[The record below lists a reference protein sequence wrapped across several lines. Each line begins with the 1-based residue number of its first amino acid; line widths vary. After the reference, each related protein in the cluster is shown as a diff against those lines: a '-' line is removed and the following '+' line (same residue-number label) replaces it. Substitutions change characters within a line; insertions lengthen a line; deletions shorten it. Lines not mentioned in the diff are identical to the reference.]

1 MTKSSL
7 RESMKLNKV
16 LAVAAMTL
24 LVAGCSNP
32 KPTPTPS
39 PTVTKT
45 QAQIEKEFLKI
56 ADDSCTRAQKDD
68 VLERMT
74 NNVPERI
81 IVLSRDHAYKDYSA
95 VYVDNKGLA
104 QVIYE
109 LELTVCGPSYLISMQ
124 EEAGHDN
131 SGDYEHHIKLNKDGT
146 YSWSEHIPGEAEGV
160 LSTNIFTVEDGY
172 IVASKSENPAYDRTI
187 EYGPITGEDLQVLK
201 DAVDAELLSLEE

>member
-1 MTKSSL
+1 
-7 RESMKLNKV
+7 MKLNKV
-16 LAVAAMTL
+16 FAVGAMTL

-32 KPTPTPS
+32 NSQPTPTP
-39 PTVTKT
+39 TATKT
-45 QAQIEKEFLKI
+45 QAQIETEFLKI
-56 ADDSCTRAQKDD
+56 AEDSCARAQKDD

-81 IVLSRDHAYKDYSA
+81 IVLSKDHAYRDYSA
-95 VYVDNKGLA
+95 VYVDNKNVA

-124 EEAGHDN
+124 KEANHDN
-131 SGDYEHHIKLNKDGT
+131 SGDYEHHIKLNTDGT

-160 LSTNIFTVEDGY
+160 LSTNIFTVADGY
-172 IVASKSENPAYDRTI
+172 IVASKDENPAYDRTF

-201 DAVDAELLSLEE
+201 DAVDAELLSLEG

>member
-1 MTKSSL
+1 
-7 RESMKLNKV
+7 MKLNKV

-24 LVAGCSNP
+24 LVAGCSSSNP
-32 KPTPTPS
+32 EPTSTPT

-45 QAQIEKEFLKI
+45 QAQIEKDFLKI
-56 ADDSCTRAQKDD
+56 ADDSCNRAQKDD

-95 VYVDNKGLA
+95 VYVNNKGEA

-109 LELTVCGPSYLISMQ
+109 LELTVCAPSYLISMQ
-124 EEAGHDN
+124 EEANHDN
-131 SGDYEHHIKLNKDGT
+131 SGDYEHHIKLNADGT

-172 IVASKSENPAYDRTI
+172 IVASKSENPAYNRTI
-187 EYGPITGEDLQVLK
+187 EYGPITGDDLQVLK
-201 DAVDAELLSLEE
+201 DAVDAELVSLEE

>member
-1 MTKSSL
+1 
-7 RESMKLNKV
+7 MKRNKV
-16 LAVAAMTL
+16 LVVAAMTL
-24 LVAGCSNP
+24 LVVGCSNLNP
-32 KPTPTPS
+32 KPTPS
-39 PTVTKT
+39 PTATKT
-45 QAQIEKEFLKI
+45 QAQIEKEFLKT
-56 ADDSCTRAQKDD
+56 AEDSCKRAQRDD
-68 VLERMT
+68 IVERMT

-95 VYVDNKGLA
+95 VYVDNKNVA

-124 EEAGHDN
+124 KEAGHDN

-160 LSTNIFTVEDGY
+160 LSTNIFTVQDGY
-172 IVASKSENPAYDRTI
+172 IVSSKDENPLYDRTF
-187 EYGPITGEDLQVLK
+187 EYGPITGEDLQTLQ

>member
-1 MTKSSL
+1 
-7 RESMKLNKV
+7 MKLNKV
-16 LAVAAMTL
+16 FAVAAMTL

-32 KPTPTPS
+32 NPKPTSTPT

-56 ADDSCTRAQKDD
+56 ADDSCNRAQKDD

-95 VYVDNKGLA
+95 VYVNNKGEA

-109 LELTVCGPSYLISMQ
+109 LELTVCGPSYLLSMQ
-124 EEAGHDN
+124 EEANHDN
-131 SGDYEHHIKLNKDGT
+131 SGDYEHHIKRNDDGT
-146 YSWSEHIPGEAEGV
+146 YTWTQHVYGEDGGKLAD
-160 LSTNIFTVEDGY
+160 TIFTVLNGV
-172 IVASKSENPAYDRTI
+172 IVAADNEGLPQDQTI
-187 EYGPITGEDLQVLK
+187 EYGPVTGADLQALK
-201 DAVDAELLSLEE
+201 DAVDAELERLNG

>member
-1 MTKSSL
+1 
-7 RESMKLNKV
+7 MKRNKV
-16 LAVAAMTL
+16 LVVAAMTL
-24 LVAGCSNP
+24 LVVGCSNLNP
-32 KPTPTPS
+32 KPTPS
-39 PTVTKT
+39 PTATKT
-45 QAQIEKEFLKI
+45 QAQIEKEFLKT
-56 ADDSCTRAQKDD
+56 AEDSCKRAQRDD
-68 VLERMT
+68 IVERMT

-95 VYVDNKGLA
+95 VYVDNKNVA

-124 EEAGHDN
+124 KEAGQDN

-160 LSTNIFTVEDGY
+160 LSTNIFTVQDGY
-172 IVASKSENPAYDRTI
+172 IVSSKDENPLYDRTF
-187 EYGPITGEDLQVLK
+187 EYGPITGEDLQTLQ

>member
-1 MTKSSL
+1 
-7 RESMKLNKV
+7 MKLNKV
-16 LAVAAMTL
+16 LAVAAITL

-56 ADDSCTRAQKDD
+56 ADDSCKRAQTDD

-81 IVLSRDHAYKDYSA
+81 IVLSRDHAYKNYSA
-95 VYVDNKGLA
+95 VYVNNKGEA

-109 LELTVCGPSYLISMQ
+109 LELTVCGPSHLISMQ
-124 EEAGHDN
+124 EEAHHDN
-131 SGDYEHHIKLNKDGT
+131 SGDYEHHIKLNEDGT

-172 IVASKSENPAYDRTI
+172 IVASKSETPAYDRTI
-187 EYGPITGEDLQVLK
+187 EYGPITGDDLQVLK

>member
-1 MTKSSL
+1 
-7 RESMKLNKV
+7 MKRNKV
-16 LAVAAMTL
+16 LVVAAMTL
-24 LVAGCSNP
+24 LVVGCSNLNP
-32 KPTPTPS
+32 KPTPS
-39 PTVTKT
+39 PTATKT
-45 QAQIEKEFLKI
+45 QAQIEKEFLKT
-56 ADDSCTRAQKDD
+56 AEDSCKRAQRDD
-68 VLERMT
+68 IVERMT

-95 VYVDNKGLA
+95 VYVDNKNVA

-124 EEAGHDN
+124 KEANHDN

-172 IVASKSENPAYDRTI
+172 IVSSKDENPLYDRTF
-187 EYGPITGEDLQVLK
+187 EYGPITGEDLQTLQ

>member
-1 MTKSSL
+1 
-7 RESMKLNKV
+7 MKLNKV

-24 LVAGCSNP
+24 LIAGCSSSKP
-32 KPTPTPS
+32 KPTPTPT
-39 PTVTKT
+39 PTETKT

-56 ADDSCTRAQKDD
+56 ADDSCNRAQKDD

-81 IVLSRDHAYKDYSA
+81 IVLSRDHAYRDYSA
-95 VYVDNKGLA
+95 VYVNNKGES

-109 LELTVCGPSYLISMQ
+109 LELTVCAPSYLISMQ
-124 EEAGHDN
+124 EEAHHDN
-131 SGDYEHHIKLNKDGT
+131 SGDYEHHIKLNEDGT

-172 IVASKSENPAYDRTI
+172 IVASKDEDPAYDRTI
-187 EYGPITGEDLQVLK
+187 EYGPITGDDLQVLK
-201 DAVDAELLSLEE
+201 DAVDEELASLEG

>member
-1 MTKSSL
+1 
-7 RESMKLNKV
+7 MKLNKV

-24 LVAGCSNP
+24 LVAGCSSSNP
-32 KPTPTPS
+32 EPTATPTPTE
-39 PTVTKT
+39 TKT
-45 QAQIEKEFLKI
+45 QAQIEKDFLKI
-56 ADDSCTRAQKDD
+56 ADDSCNRAQKDD

-74 NNVPERI
+74 NNVPERV
-81 IVLSRDHAYKDYSA
+81 IVLSRDHAYRDYSA
-95 VYVDNKGLA
+95 VYVNNKGEA

-109 LELTVCGPSYLISMQ
+109 LELTVCAPSYLISMQ

-131 SGDYEHHIKLNKDGT
+131 SGDYEYHIKLNEDGT

-172 IVASKSENPAYDRTI
+172 IVASKDEDPAYDRTI

-201 DAVDAELLSLEE
+201 DAVDAELAYLEE

>member
-1 MTKSSL
+1 
-7 RESMKLNKV
+7 MKLNKV

-24 LVAGCSNP
+24 LVAGCSSS
-32 KPTPTPS
+32 KPEPTATPT

-45 QAQIEKEFLKI
+45 QAEIEKEFLKI

-95 VYVDNKGLA
+95 VYVDNKGVA

-131 SGDYEHHIKLNKDGT
+131 SGDYEHHIKLNEDGT

-172 IVASKSENPAYDRTI
+172 IVASKDEDPAYDRTI

>member
-1 MTKSSL
+1 
-7 RESMKLNKV
+7 MKLNKV
-16 LAVAAMTL
+16 FATAAMTL
-24 LVAGCSNP
+24 LVAGCSSP
-32 KPTPTPS
+32 KPNPTPS

-56 ADDSCTRAQKDD
+56 ADDSCNRAQKDD

-81 IVLSRDHAYKDYSA
+81 IVLSKDSAYKDYSA
-95 VYVDNKGLA
+95 VYVNNKGEA

-109 LELTVCGPSYLISMQ
+109 LELTVCAPSYLISMQ
-124 EEAGHDN
+124 EEANHDN
-131 SGDYEHHIKLNKDGT
+131 SGDYEHHIKLNADGT

-160 LSTNIFTVEDGY
+160 LSTNIFTVESGY
-172 IVASKSENPAYDRTI
+172 IVASKDEDPAYDRTI

-201 DAVDAELLSLEE
+201 DAVDAELASLEG

>member
-1 MTKSSL
+1 
-7 RESMKLNKV
+7 MKRNKV
-16 LAVAAMTL
+16 LVVAAMTL
-24 LVAGCSNP
+24 LVVGCSNLNP
-32 KPTPTPS
+32 KPTPS
-39 PTVTKT
+39 PTATKT
-45 QAQIEKEFLKI
+45 QAQIEKDFLKT
-56 ADDSCTRAQKDD
+56 AEDSCKRAQRDD
-68 VLERMT
+68 IVERMI

-95 VYVDNKGLA
+95 VYVDNKNVA

-124 EEAGHDN
+124 KEAGHDN

-160 LSTNIFTVEDGY
+160 LSTNIFTVQDGY
-172 IVASKSENPAYDRTI
+172 IVSSKDANPLYDRTF
-187 EYGPITGEDLQVLK
+187 EYGPITGEDLQTLQ